1 MIVVAACSC
10 CWFFAAKIL
19 HLPSNV
25 WEGQAMHVSQ
35 YYNLSLVEKIKPLWV
50 HTFSHD
56 NHWDTKHPLWL
67 EPLWFRHV
75 SCGRAG
81 LATTLSQ
88 RVNPW
93 GTKLPIPSL
102 STICWTL
109 SGCGLTTPHSQ
120 VPEPRFELP
129 LPYCQSYWIL
139 GLQSHQS
146 QTQCQNTICGL
157 TTPHSQVPEPRFELP
172 LPYCQSYWILGL
184 QSHQSH
190 KQVLAKTKQ
199 HGSGLPNSLFH
210 YHVPSI
216 NSHGVMHLFIGRL
229 RSWQLIYAGGQWTTT
244 RFCGLL
250 SQSLSSKYIKFR
262 VVKFM
267 VTTVGTWKRYFGVK
281 ASSALC
287 GGKFNPAIVFALK
300 LLLMQHEKIHV
311 PDIIKYDGVM
321 VATPKLHHLGRKH
334 LRVPHL
340 ELKRVLEQ
348 AFLQTPSFLTQ
359 KRPSEWG
366 VGTSEGLMWSWTAR
380 RSQQVLQEMV
390 DTKKHCSGCVSQPPP
405 IPPVPPAPPSMPC
418 RHPNCASAP
427 APLPGQH
434 KCSAHKQHR
443 PACNAS
449 TGNQPISQA
458 PCSWRCPRK
467 LPKPAYSCPQRSPHW
482 THLSKCPSCSQRHR
496 RSLCRCSA
504 AGFFCP
510 CPRWGSH
517 WSWH

>member
-1 MIVVAACSC
+1 MQAASGPQHDSAACWASHYLPNTSNFALWSLWSQLWGLGRGIWCKSKFRLVWWQIQSC
-10 CWFFAAKIL
+10 YRICPEASLDAARENPCPG
-19 HLPSNV
+19 HHQV
-25 WEGQAMHVSQ
+25 W
-35 YYNLSLVEKIKPLWV
+35 W
-50 HTFSHD
+50 
-56 NHWDTKHPLWL
+56 
-67 EPLWFRHV
+67 R
-75 SCGRAG
+75 
-81 LATTLSQ
+81 
-88 RVNPW
+88 
-93 GTKLPIPSL
+93 
-102 STICWTL
+102 
-109 SGCGLTTPHSQ
+109 
-120 VPEPRFELP
+120 
-129 LPYCQSYWIL
+129 
-139 GLQSHQS
+139 
-146 QTQCQNTICGL
+146 
-157 TTPHSQVPEPRFELP
+157 
-172 LPYCQSYWILGL
+172 
-184 QSHQSH
+184 
-190 KQVLAKTKQ
+190 
-199 HGSGLPNSLFH
+199 HGSHAETP
-210 YHVPSI
+210 PSWKETLAC
-216 NSHGVMHLFIGRL
+216 SPPWAQEG
-229 RSWQLIYAGGQWTTT
+229 AWT
-244 RFCGLL
+244 G
-250 SQSLSSKYIKFR
+250 
-262 VVKFM
+262 
-267 VTTVGTWKRYFGVK
+267 
-281 ASSALC
+281 
-287 GGKFNPAIVFALK
+287 
-300 LLLMQHEKIHV
+300 
-311 PDIIKYDGVM
+311 
-321 VATPKLHHLGRKH
+321 
-334 LRVPHL
+334 
-340 ELKRVLEQ
+340 
-348 AFLQTPSFLTQ
+348 FLQTPSFLTQ